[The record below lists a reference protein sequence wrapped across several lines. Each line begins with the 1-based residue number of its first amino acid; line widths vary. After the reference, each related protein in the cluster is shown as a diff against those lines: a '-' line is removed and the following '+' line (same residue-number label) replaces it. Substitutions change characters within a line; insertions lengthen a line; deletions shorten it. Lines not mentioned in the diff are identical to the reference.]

1 VRTRELRATELANL
15 GWSQHQIAEDLG
27 ISQAAVS
34 KIIQRVELRVLRELA
49 DTVERQK
56 AQQSLRIAH
65 LYAEAMKAWEQ
76 SKSDTTRRRQRKTD
90 GGRGGTGA
98 TVAEMVVQTHH
109 GDPRYLEQA
118 RKALADHRKVWGLD
132 APQQLD
138 LRTPRNPYDDLSE
151 EALREEWARQNL
163 LLPDG
168 LSVAVNPVQADS
180 ITAAPVAAE
189 PVRSTDEGPHGE

>member
-1 VRTRELRATELANL
+1 
-15 GWSQHQIAEDLG
+15 
-27 ISQAAVS
+27 
-34 KIIQRVELRVLRELA
+34 
-49 DTVERQK
+49 
-56 AQQSLRIAH
+56 
-65 LYAEAMKAWEQ
+65 
-76 SKSDTTRRRQRKTD
+76 
-90 GGRGGTGA
+90 
-98 TVAEMVVQTHH
+98 MVVQTHH